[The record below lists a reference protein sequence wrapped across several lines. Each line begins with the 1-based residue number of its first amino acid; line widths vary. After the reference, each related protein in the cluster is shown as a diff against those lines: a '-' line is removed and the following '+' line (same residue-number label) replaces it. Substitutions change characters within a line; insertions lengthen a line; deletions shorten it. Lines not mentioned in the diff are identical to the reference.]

1 MKVLEVGLHS
11 LGREF
16 YGLGHLGHGL
26 EGRGKL
32 QVVML
37 LDAAVTSLMASSLPV
52 YSLHCIRAILK
63 NVNPSILFPCLKI
76 LKTLTLHLK

>member
-1 MKVLEVGLHS
+1 MHSVLRELDIGKRPIKVLEVGFHS

-16 YGLGHLGHGL
+16 YGLGHLEHGL

-52 YSLHCIRAILK
+52 YSLHCIREQFLK
-63 NVNPSILFPCLKI
+63 M
-76 LKTLTLHLK
+76 